1 MYIKMPLLI
10 IILLYIFQLNT
21 LSNALAIGDAFMMS
35 TKTVPTPTQKT
46 VDKISTLSS
55 GTIIITCSPPIPPNT
70 GTCNGT
76 NQNDVILG
84 STLQDTINGLDGNDR
99 IQGNNLPDVIFGG
112 NGDDIIS
119 GGEGTDTL
127 FGEDGDDV
135 LIGDSGTNVVF
146 GGGGNFLY
154 GGEGDDRLLGGTD
167 NDVLTGGPGKDFF
180 DCNEGSDT
188 VADFNPNEDTAN
200 NNCEILKS
208 I

>member
-1 MYIKMPLLI
+1 MDIKMPLLI
-10 IILLYIFQLNT
+10 MILLYISQLN
-21 LSNALAIGDAFMMS
+21 ALPNVLALGDAFMIG
-35 TKTVPTPTQKT
+35 TPALPPAQKAIG
-46 VDKISTLSS
+46 KISTLSS
-55 GTIIITCSPPIPPNT
+55 GTNLITCSPPIPPNT

-84 STLQDTINGLDGNDR
+84 SILQDTINGLDGNDR

-112 NGDDIIS
+112 DGDDIIS

-127 FGEDGDDV
+127 FGEDGNDV

-154 GGEGDDRLLGGTD
+154 GGEGDDRLLGGSD

>member
-1 MYIKMPLLI
+1 MPLLI
-10 IILLYIFQLNT
+10 LILLYISQLNT
-21 LSNALAIGDAFMMS
+21 LPNALALGDAFMMS
-35 TKTVPTPTQKT
+35 TPALPAATQKPIG
-46 VDKISTLSS
+46 KISTISS
-55 GTIIITCSPPIPPNT
+55 GANLITCSPPIPPNT
-70 GTCNGT
+70 GPCNGT
-76 NQNDVILG
+76 NQDDIIIG
-84 STLQDTINGLDGNDR
+84 SVVQDTINGLDGNDR

-112 NGDDIIS
+112 NGNDIIS

-127 FGEDGDDV
+127 FGEDGNDI

-154 GGEGDDRLLGGTD
+154 GGEGDDRLLGGSD

-200 NNCEILKS
+200 NNCEILKN